1 MPYNRAKVLVMSGK
15 AFACFEMSWSEELV
29 GKVVFAS
36 EPIYSTTSVVFARA
50 SETGKYERASKLRR
64 GTSVGTVFGYEYPE
78 AFVRL
83 VRSGTLAPDP
93 SPSEAQSLKKLVY
106 GRIDLAI
113 ANVDALKSAISCC
126 AGGRRGQSQGGV
138 RPRRFGNLYR
148 LLRRERRDAGGDK
161 GLRRGHGG
169 DTRRRQPG
177 QDPRLLEGQAMTRS
191 RAGGRP
197 RYAKGRPSRRRHR
210 LRPDELLRRDLFFT
224 ARADTLSGARIAA
237 EESLAR
243 LQRELDL
250 PLWNLDVE
258 TCKRIALGELNDP
271 AVTAVLIRDIASGIT
286 FGVAESSASGKRI
299 DVDTPTAAFLEDSA
313 PIMVS
318 GAVEHAMR
326 VIGAAIV
333 LADPRPALGTLL
345 SGVLVATALA
355 FLVGAAISASL

>member
-1 MPYNRAKVLVMSGK
+1 
-15 AFACFEMSWSEELV
+15 
-29 GKVVFAS
+29 
-36 EPIYSTTSVVFARA
+36 
-50 SETGKYERASKLRR
+50 
-64 GTSVGTVFGYEYPE
+64 
-78 AFVRL
+78 
-83 VRSGTLAPDP
+83 
-93 SPSEAQSLKKLVY
+93 
-106 GRIDLAI
+106 
-113 ANVDALKSAISCC
+113 
-126 AGGRRGQSQGGV
+126 
-138 RPRRFGNLYR
+138 
-148 LLRRERRDAGGDK
+148 
-161 GLRRGHGG
+161 
-169 DTRRRQPG
+169 
-177 QDPRLLEGQAMTRS
+177 MTRS
-191 RAGGRP
+191 KGGRP
-197 RYAKGRPSRRRHR
+197 TSIRRKVV
-210 LRPDELLRRDLFFT
+210 LLAAVIACVLTSSFAVIYFFT

-286 FGVAESSASGKRI
+286 FGVPESSASGKRI
-299 DVDTPTAAFLEDSA
+299 DVDAPTAAFLEDSA